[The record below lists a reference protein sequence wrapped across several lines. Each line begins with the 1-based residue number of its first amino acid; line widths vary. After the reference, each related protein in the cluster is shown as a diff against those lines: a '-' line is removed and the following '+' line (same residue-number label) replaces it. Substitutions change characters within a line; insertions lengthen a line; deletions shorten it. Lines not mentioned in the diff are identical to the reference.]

1 MESHRKPRRRSQ
13 DPGKPP
19 MNVVAAATQR
29 AMLKLQV
36 NRIIL
41 SYLSTDIENV
51 PVTEFFDAAM
61 CAAQ

>member
-13 DPGKPP
+13 DPGKLP

-29 AMLKLQV
+29 AVLELQV
-36 NRIIL
+36 DRVIL
-41 SYLSTDIENV
+41 SYLTTNIENV

-61 CAAQ
+61 RAAQ